1 MEEDTVLTKDTVVY
15 GYWTRSGGDGDGD
28 GGSTDVPDV
37 DVPTTDLPDV
47 DVPTTDVPGEGT
59 DLGDGDVPLAEVP
72 KTGDSS
78 ALWVLAAAVSGIG
91 LVWLTVSKKR
101 ETER

>member
-1 MEEDTVLTKDTVVY
+1 M
-15 GYWTRSGGDGDGD
+15 
-28 GGSTDVPDV
+28 

-78 ALWVLAAAVSGIG
+78 ALWILAAAVSGIG
-91 LVWLTVSKKR
+91 LVWLTVCKKR
-101 ETER
+101 ETEQ

>member
-1 MEEDTVLTKDTVVY
+1 M
-15 GYWTRSGGDGDGD
+15 
-28 GGSTDVPDV
+28 PDV

-47 DVPTTDVPGEGT
+47 DVPTTDVPGGNNGDQAT
-59 DLGDGDVPLAEVP
+59 DLGDGEVPLAEVP

-78 ALWVLAAAVSGIG
+78 ALWVLAAGVSGIG
-91 LVWLTVSKKR
+91 LVWLTMCKKR